1 MSSAFCFLP
10 SAFCLLL
17 SAFCLLLSAF
27 CLLPSAYCLL
37 RFVFKKSPCL
47 RVSLPPIPR
56 HLPDQ
61 ALSSKLTIKFWID
74 AFAAKV
80 DIQTLAALPAEP
92 GLMFLTDSN
101 RLSVRMTFA
110 LHLIFS
116 NIHSRLILS

>member
-1 MSSAFCFLP
+1 MIISYELVVNNPKSEIRIPHSAIE
-10 SAFCLLL
+10 
-17 SAFCLLLSAF
+17 
-27 CLLPSAYCLL
+27 
-37 RFVFKKSPCL
+37 KSPCL